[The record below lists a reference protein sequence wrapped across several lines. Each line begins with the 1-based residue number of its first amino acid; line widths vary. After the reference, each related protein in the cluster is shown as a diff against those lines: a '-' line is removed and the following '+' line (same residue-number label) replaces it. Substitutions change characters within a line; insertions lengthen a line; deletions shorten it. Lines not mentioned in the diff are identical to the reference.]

1 MVFALFILDPDGET
15 WIIKKTEEIAMAD
28 AKEDM
33 IRDLCEMEWT
43 LFDRVRNEGG
53 RASCQ
58 NDPAFF
64 KKMRAC
70 QFVSWSEP
78 LLRSYKRDLEGAVRE
93 GRNPL
98 TEKYAFMMEKTH
110 PQEFEKIRDSLPKVS
125 AEALGLIAA
134 ISKIQMA
141 WEREVDLAYPHVR
154 AGGRPLTSD
163 LDTPWQT
170 SFETYLGGELRTYS
184 VETLRL
190 YADYAE
196 ECREAGRNLA
206 KEVAE
211 HTAVAYG
218 YASLDDAE
226 RKAEKR

>member
-1 MVFALFILDPDGET
+1 
-15 WIIKKTEEIAMAD
+15 MAD
-28 AKEDM
+28 AKEDV
-33 IRDLCEMEWT
+33 IRELCDVEWS
-43 LFDRVRNEGG
+43 LFDRVQNEGG

-64 KKMRAC
+64 RKMRAC
-70 QFVSWSEP
+70 QFRSWSEP
-78 LLRSYKRDLEGAVRE
+78 LLRSYKKDLEEAVRE

-110 PQEFEKIRDSLPKVS
+110 PQEFEKIRNSLPKVS
-125 AEALGLIAA
+125 AEALRLIAA
-134 ISKIQMA
+134 ISDIQMA
-141 WEREVDLAYPHVR
+141 WEREVDLTYPHVR

-163 LDTPWQT
+163 SDTPWQT

-196 ECREAGRNLA
+196 KCREAGRNLA
-206 KEVAE
+206 EEVAE
-211 HTAVAYG
+211 QTAAAYG
-218 YASLDDAE
+218 YASLEDAE
-226 RKAEKR
+226 RKARNR